1 MINQSTILLGL
12 KRLVVSAMLAG
23 SLWLQVYAQTPGT
36 TRYVYDENGR
46 LIAVIAPTGEAAV
59 YEYDPAGNIT
69 AIRRLGANA
78 FELLSFAPTSG
89 TEGDRVSLY
98 GVGIGVGASAVRFNG
113 VAAQIVEATPTRVIV
128 TVPNGATTG
137 PITLTATR
145 GTATTKTPFTVRGI
159 ALMPLAATLIEQE
172 PLQFTATAATV
183 SGDQR
188 IVWSVN
194 NIEGGNA
201 TVGAI
206 SATGLYVAPRL
217 SANVQTAD
225 YTVRAMSVEEPGLF
239 REATVTVRNRLGLRT
254 ILAGGVSVDV
264 PITSAITGRTAAYS
278 PGVSVSVPITG
289 AITGRTA
296 AYSPGVSV
304 SVPVTGAIT
313 SRTSAYSAGVSV
325 AVILPAITAV
335 SPKTVARG
343 ATVSLTITG
352 TSLTGVN
359 VLRFFK
365 TDGTLDTAITVT
377 NLSVANATTL
387 TATVS
392 VSGTAATG
400 RKLIVV
406 ATPTLPSIPLD
417 TASTTLEVTN

>member
-1 MINQSTILLGL
+1 MINQSTMLLGL

-194 NIEGGNA
+194 NIAGGNA

-225 YTVRAMSVEEPGLF
+225 YTVRAMSVEEPELF
-239 REATVTVRNRLGLRT
+239 REATVTVRNRSGLRT

-264 PITSAITGRTAAYS
+264 PITSAITGRS
-278 PGVSVSVPITG
+278 
-289 AITGRTA
+289 A

-335 SPKTVARG
+335 SPKTLARG

-359 VLRFFK
+359 ALRFFK
-365 TDGTLDTAITVT
+365 MDGTLDTAITVT
-377 NLSVANATTL
+377 NLSVASATML

>member
-1 MINQSTILLGL
+1 MINQSTMLLGL

-36 TRYVYDENGR
+36 TRYLYDENGR
-46 LIAVIAPTGEAAV
+46 LITVIAPTGEAAV

-89 TEGDRVSLY
+89 TKGDRVSLY

-172 PLQFTATAATV
+172 SLQFTATAATV

-194 NIEGGNA
+194 NIAGGNA

-225 YTVRAMSVEEPGLF
+225 YTVRATSVEEPGLF
-239 REATVTVRNRLGLRT
+239 REATVTVRNRSGLRT

-264 PITSAITGRTAAYS
+264 PITS
-278 PGVSVSVPITG
+278 

-335 SPKTVARG
+335 SPKTLARG

-352 TSLTGVN
+352 TSLTSVN